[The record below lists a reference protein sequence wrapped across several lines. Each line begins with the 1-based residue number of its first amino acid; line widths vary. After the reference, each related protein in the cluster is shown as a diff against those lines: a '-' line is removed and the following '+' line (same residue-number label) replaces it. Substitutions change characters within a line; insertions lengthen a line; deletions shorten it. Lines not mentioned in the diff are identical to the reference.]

1 MRKTLPFILSVVFF
15 SWVVS
20 VYAQNAW
27 INEFHYDDAGT
38 DDNEF
43 IEVVIENAGSYNL
56 ADFTVTLYNGNGGG
70 SYKSTTL
77 DLFTVGNTEGNFT
90 FYYYNYTQNGSSIQN
105 GSPDGFALDYQGTV
119 ISGQFLSYEGTFTAT
134 DGPANGLTSDD
145 VGVSESGVPEGQ
157 SLQLS
162 GSGGFYS
169 DFTWQDPATNTMG
182 ALNNGQALGTV
193 TNTVVK
199 FASSSGSV
207 GEGDGTYNLAISIV
221 NPDANNATSVDVVL
235 ISGDP
240 ADVGNYTTQT
250 VTFPAGSSDDQ
261 ILVINITD
269 DSQIEGDEVVTF
281 ELQNVSGG
289 NNASIGSP
297 SQFDLTIL
305 DNDFAST
312 PDIVIN
318 EIMQNPNAVG
328 DDVGEWYELYNA
340 GDTDVDINGW
350 IMKDNDTDVDTIQ
363 NGGPLI
369 ISAGGYLVLGINDTT
384 SVNGG
389 VNVDYVYKNFL
400 LSNSSDEIVLL
411 LSDGV
416 SEVDRVEWD
425 NGATFPDPTGKSMEL
440 INPGYDNNDGTNWQ
454 EATATY
460 GDGDMGTPGALNSTY
475 VSGIKENPG
484 GTVSEFRLHPNFPN
498 PFNPSTTLTFDV
510 PGTKE
515 RIDLIVYD
523 LLGKKVKTLFS
534 GKLNR
539 GRFQQKWDGRNE
551 AGLEMP
557 SGVYFAVLKSN
568 TYRKAVKMMLL
579 R

>member
-15 SWVVS
+15 SWAVS

-182 ALNNGQALGTV
+182 ALNNGQTLGTV

-510 PGTKE
+510 PGTRE

>member
-1 MRKTLPFILSVVFF
+1 MRKILPFILSVVFF
-15 SWVVS
+15 SWAVS

-27 INEFHYDDAGT
+27 INEFHYDDAST
-38 DDNEF
+38 DENEF

-182 ALNNGQALGTV
+182 ALNNGQTLGTV

>member
-182 ALNNGQALGTV
+182 ALNNGQTLGTV

-510 PGTKE
+510 PGTRE